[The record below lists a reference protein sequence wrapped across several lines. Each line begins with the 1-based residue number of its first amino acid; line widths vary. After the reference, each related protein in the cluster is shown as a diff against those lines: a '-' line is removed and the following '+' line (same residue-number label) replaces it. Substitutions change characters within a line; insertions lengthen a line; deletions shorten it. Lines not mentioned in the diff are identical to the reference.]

1 MYKRQAGTS
10 AIGTIKPDG
19 ARVEFVNLYM
29 PYVEQKTTDLI
40 VTKHISFPQGYVY
53 DGEDSFHFTLKLEG
67 NAYANESYTIKDSD
81 TGEEVKEARTDE
93 NGRFT
98 LKGGQSAVF
107 KRCV

>member
-1 MYKRQAGTS
+1 
-10 AIGTIKPDG
+10 
-19 ARVEFVNLYM
+19 M

-67 NAYANESYTIKDSD
+67 KAYADEAYTIKNSD

-98 LKGGQSAVF
+98 LKGGQNAVF
-107 KRCV
+107 KEVKADVDYEVVEENAEGWRVLGM

>member
-1 MYKRQAGTS
+1 M
-10 AIGTIKPDG
+10 
-19 ARVEFVNLYM
+19 NLYM

-107 KRCV
+107 KEVKADVDYEVVEENAEGWRVLGM